1 LKNTDNEVAERL
13 FSLSAEVQ
21 GESSESQAEIISS
34 MKHILTINKNKL
46 LETISARNMEYFQVE
61 LDKLDFWGED
71 KRSSLK
77 ITLKDLDMQIKD
89 IKKSAKSAP
98 NLPEKLKLEKE
109 RRKLESERDAAWRE
123 FDEAAKEIEKS
134 KDHLI
139 EDIEKKLEQEVIEN
153 DLFLIRWHLK

>member
-1 LKNTDNEVAERL
+1 MGY
-13 FSLSAEVQ
+13 Q
-21 GESSESQAEIISS
+21 
-34 MKHILTINKNKL
+34 
-46 LETISARNMEYFQVE
+46 
-61 LDKLDFWGED
+61 
-71 KRSSLK
+71 
-77 ITLKDLDMQIKD
+77 QIKD